1 MAKELVNK
9 SHRLMK
15 DEESRWI
22 AAVEAFPLAKK
33 RIQELNNQLTK
44 ADRERKSVDT
54 ALHVAEKQ
62 VETQCK
68 QLCLTEDL
76 LSIAKEQIRTMKTK
90 LEEAEK
96 VVEKVVQDGYDV
108 GVAKTE
114 EALRAEVSRMCK
126 TYCLQVWNEAL
137 NQVGFEASFALK
149 RVENVYHPPTIE
161 HQALQA
167 PKLKLPPRR
176 WILARTA
183 LPRPSLLPIVLL
195 KR

>member
-9 SHRLMK
+9 SYWLMK

-44 ADRERKSVDT
+44 ADRERKSDDA

-76 LSIAKEQIRTMKTK
+76 LSDRKS
-90 LEEAEK
+90 
-96 VVEKVVQDGYDV
+96 VV
-108 GVAKTE
+108 
-114 EALRAEVSRMCK
+114 
-126 TYCLQVWNEAL
+126 
-137 NQVGFEASFALK
+137 
-149 RVENVYHPPTIE
+149 
-161 HQALQA
+161 
-167 PKLKLPPRR
+167 
-176 WILARTA
+176 
-183 LPRPSLLPIVLL
+183 
-195 KR
+195 